1 MYTAES
7 VAIGHPDKICDQIA
21 DALLDEYL
29 TYDPQARC
37 AIEVAGGHGTVFVTG
52 EVSSSHQLS
61 EEEIISLVKDVV
73 ISCGDESE
81 VKVIPHIAQQSPEI
95 ARGVDTG
102 GAGDQGV
109 MVGYACNENEAMLPQ
124 EMYLARELVR
134 AMGNRDGKAQVTLDD
149 NKKVLSFI
157 TSVCGDYSNKIQEI
171 IDTQIVPILAD
182 GVSLEE
188 AWMKNP
194 NGAWKVGG
202 FHADAGLTGR
212 KIVVDAYGPR
222 VPVGGGAF
230 SGKDSTKVDRS
241 AAYMA
246 RKIATDYIKGG
257 ANEATVYLAY
267 AIGQPEPT
275 TAIAVVDGIKQNVE
289 GYDLRPQSIIEQLE
303 LRKPKFLE
311 TARYGHFGRGNAWD
325 LFE

>member
-29 TYDPQARC
+29 THDPQARC
-37 AIEVAGGHGTVFVTG
+37 AIEVAGGHGKVFVTG
-52 EVSSSHQLS
+52 EVSSSHALS
-61 EEEIISLVKDVV
+61 DEEITTLVKDVV
-73 ISCGDESE
+73 RFCGDETE
-81 VKVIPHIAQQSPEI
+81 LEVIPHIAQQSPEI
-95 ARGVDTG
+95 ASGVDTG

-109 MVGYACNENEAMLPQ
+109 MVGYACNENEEMMPQ
-124 EMYLARELVR
+124 EMHLARALVH

-149 NKKVLSFI
+149 NKKVRSFI
-157 TSVCGDYSNKIQEI
+157 TSVCGEYTDEIQEV
-171 IDTQIVPILAD
+171 IDTKIVPLLAD
-182 GVSLEE
+182 GVSLED

-194 NGAWKVGG
+194 NGKWKVGG

-230 SGKDSTKVDRS
+230 SGKDATKVDRS

-257 ANEATVYLAY
+257 AREATVYLAY

-275 TAIAVVDGIKQNVE
+275 TAIAIVDGMKQEIE
-289 GYDLRPQSIIEQLE
+289 GYDLRPQSIIKQLD
-303 LRKPKFLE
+303 LLQPKYLN
-311 TARYGHFGRGNAWD
+311 TARSGHFGQGNAWD
-325 LFE
+325 